1 MILSMYVNDVAFLS
15 VPLKN
20 LESAP
25 AKKKVRE
32 IPERRIQFL
41 LMISWTLLMNSPQKF
56 KSRHNGRMLT

>member
-20 LESAP
+20 LESTP

-41 LMISWTLLMNSPQKF
+41 LMISWTFINEQSTKI
-56 KSRHNGRMLT
+56 